1 MWYLSPRG
9 STFQAMVSVM
19 AVKIQ
24 FSSPRGVLRSFSRP
38 GILDKMS
45 FALVLP
51 WLLKQAKESD
61 TGTDLDREESLR
73 LKERWAGC
81 GWEGLLGPGIPIAP
95 TCLLQEDKRHR
106 LTLSS
111 STFTSP
117 LKTHQQFSR
126 CPCVCGQRTAANTH
140 AAQANGAQ
148 DMCLVLPGDPCS
160 PVFLHSPV

>member
-1 MWYLSPRG
+1 
-9 STFQAMVSVM
+9 M

-61 TGTDLDREESLR
+61 KGTDLDREESLR
-73 LKERWAGC
+73 LKERRAGL
-81 GWEGLLGPGIPIAP
+81 WLGKPPRGPSIPTVP
-95 TCLLQEDKRHR
+95 TCLLQEDKLHR

-111 STFTSP
+111 SYFYLPSEDTPILFLLPLCVWTENSCQHICSTS
-117 LKTHQQFSR
+117 
-126 CPCVCGQRTAANTH
+126 QR
-140 AAQANGAQ
+140 AQ
-148 DMCLVLPGDPCS
+148 DMRLVLQEILVAQSSCTALFRSLCCRGAEEEGS
-160 PVFLHSPV
+160 T